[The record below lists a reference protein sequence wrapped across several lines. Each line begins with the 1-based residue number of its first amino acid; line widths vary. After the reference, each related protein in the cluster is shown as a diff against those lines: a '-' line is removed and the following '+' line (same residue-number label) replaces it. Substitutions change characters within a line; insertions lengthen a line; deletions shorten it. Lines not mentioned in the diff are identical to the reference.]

1 MTTHHLPSLPPSR
14 RRRTRAAT
22 LAVTSIAVATA
33 AIWLAG
39 PASAATTHDLAEAWN
54 PLGGITPDFSLFGP
68 TVGQTWRRV
77 MGAFW
82 AACLAACTI
91 WVVLAGAKWS
101 SANRRGFAGQQVEA
115 KSSFVD
121 ACVGLAACA
130 AASVIIAGVLF
141 AVGV

>member
-1 MTTHHLPSLPPSR
+1 MTAHHTTYPR
-14 RRRTRAAT
+14 RGRRVAMLAVAGIAIALAAT
-22 LAVTSIAVATA
+22 
-33 AIWLAG
+33 WLAG
-39 PASAATTHDLAEAWN
+39 PAGAATTHDLAEAWN
-54 PLGGITPDFSLFGP
+54 PLKGITPDFSLFGP

-91 WVVLAGAKWS
+91 WVVLAGVKWS

-130 AASVIIAGVLF
+130 GASIIIAGVLF